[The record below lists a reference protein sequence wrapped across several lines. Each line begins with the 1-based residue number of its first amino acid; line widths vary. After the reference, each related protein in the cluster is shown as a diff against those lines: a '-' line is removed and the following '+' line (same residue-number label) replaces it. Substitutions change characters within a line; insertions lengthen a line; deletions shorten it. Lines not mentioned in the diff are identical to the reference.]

1 MLVGVVGKTNT
12 GKTTFFSA
20 ATRVD
25 AKIAPF
31 PFTTIEPNIGKAYVR
46 RKCPEVEF
54 GVKCNPHNS
63 LCENG
68 VRLIPVD
75 VIDVAGLVPDAHL
88 GKGLGL
94 KFLDDLRA
102 ADVLIQV
109 VDVSGTTDAEGKQC
123 DFYDP
128 ANEIKFLEEEIA
140 YWIFGII
147 KRSWSKIKGSDADAL
162 AGLLSG
168 LKVTKEHVE
177 KTLSKTYISGEKIN
191 WSDDDILNFSRELR
205 RISKPILIAA
215 NKIDLPNAHNNYLK
229 LKEKFPEKIIIPCSA
244 ESELALRKASET
256 KVIAYVPG
264 DKDFQI
270 LKNDLSEKQI
280 SALKF
285 VREKIILPYKGTGVQ
300 ELINKAVFE
309 QLRLIVVY
317 PVEDENKFSDHFG
330 KVLPDAILMESGS
343 TNLDLAAKVHTDLA
357 KNFICAIDA
366 RTKMRLGK
374 EYVLKDGDVLKIVA
388 NVRG

>member
-46 RKCPEVEF
+46 SKCPEVELR
-54 GVKCNPHNS
+54 VKCNPHNS

-68 VRLIPVD
+68 TRLIPID

-94 KFLDDLRA
+94 RFLDDLRA

-123 DFYDP
+123 EFYDP

-140 YWIFGII
+140 YWISGII

-177 KTLSKTYISGEKIN
+177 KTLTKTYIAGEKIN

-215 NKIDLPNAHNNYLK
+215 NKIDLPNAHSNYLK
-229 LKEKFPEKIIIPCSA
+229 LKEKFPEKIILPCSA
-244 ESELALRKASET
+244 ESELALRKASEMN
-256 KVIAYVPG
+256 VIKYVPG

-270 LKNDLSEKQI
+270 LKNDIPEKQMN
-280 SALKF
+280 ALKF
-285 VREKIILPYKGTGVQ
+285 IGEKILLTYKGTGVQ
-300 ELINKAVFE
+300 EIINKAVFE
-309 QLRLIVVY
+309 QLKLIVVY
-317 PVEDENKFSDHFG
+317 PVEDENKFSNHFG
-330 KVLPDAILMESGS
+330 KVLPDAILMENGS
-343 TNLDLAAKVHTDLA
+343 TNLDLATKVHTDLA
-357 KNFICAIDA
+357 KNFVCAIDA
-366 RTKMRLGK
+366 RTKRRLGK